1 MEESTG
7 TAPRKTVYL
16 SLHENFVR
24 ENIAYTDR
32 ATGEE
37 RTFNQVRLPAGTI
50 VDGVDVG
57 GYEFSP
63 LFVNPSKY
71 RGEHWRDIPLIADRE
86 LWLRKSVLDEEGNPV
101 LGADGRPERDPV
113 KVMPEQVKDAPT
125 AARRAYV
132 ERRRDADGLS
142 GRAEA
147 ARAAAGA
154 ARTAPPARGTQTR

>member
-101 LGADGRPERDPV
+101 VGADGRPERDLV
-113 KVMPEQVKDAPT
+113 KVMPEQVKDALI

-132 ERRRDADGLS
+132 ERMREADGL
-142 GRAEA
+142 GDRAEA

-154 ARTAPPARGTQTR
+154 ARTAPPARGAQAR

>member
-71 RGEHWRDIPLIADRE
+71 RGERWRDIPLIADRE

-101 LGADGRPERDPV
+101 LI
-113 KVMPEQVKDAPT
+113 

-132 ERRRDADGLS
+132 ERMREADGLS
-142 GRAEA
+142 DRAEA

-154 ARTAPPARGTQTR
+154 SRTAPPARGAQAR

>member
-50 VDGVDVG
+50 VDG
-57 GYEFSP
+57 S
-63 LFVNPSKY
+63 
-71 RGEHWRDIPLIADRE
+71 
-86 LWLRKSVLDEEGNPV
+86 
-101 LGADGRPERDPV
+101 
-113 KVMPEQVKDAPT
+113 T
-125 AARRAYV
+125 
-132 ERRRDADGLS
+132 
-142 GRAEA
+142 
-147 ARAAAGA
+147 
-154 ARTAPPARGTQTR
+154 

>member
-71 RGEHWRDIPLIADRE
+71 RGEHWRDIPLIA
-86 LWLRKSVLDEEGNPV
+86 V
-101 LGADGRPERDPV
+101 GRN
-113 KVMPEQVKDAPT
+113 K
-125 AARRAYV
+125 
-132 ERRRDADGLS
+132 
-142 GRAEA
+142 
-147 ARAAAGA
+147 
-154 ARTAPPARGTQTR
+154 RGSLQK

>member
-1 MEESTG
+1 MEEPIG
-7 TAPRKTVYL
+7 TAQRKTVYI

-24 ENIAYTDR
+24 ENVAYTDR
-32 ATGEE
+32 KTGEE
-37 RTFNQVRLPAGTI
+37 RTFNQVKLPAGTT

-101 LGADGRPERDPV
+101 IGADGRPERDIV
-113 KVMPEQVKDAPT
+113 KVMPEQVKDALI

-132 ERRRDADGLS
+132 ERMREADGLD
-142 GRAEA
+142 GRADT

-154 ARTAPPARGTQTR
+154 SRAVPPARGAQAR